1 MTIRTEGDRKKM
13 SQLVKTLPALGSSN
27 PVSRC
32 RFRIFPDAIGSIVRF
47 YT

>member
-13 SQLVKTLPALGSSN
+13 SQLVKTLPALGPSN

-32 RFRIFPDAIGSIVRF
+32 RFRIFPDAIGLSSRV